1 MVFCGVFPTAGDDMD
16 TLASIH
22 PQPATWLRDS
32 DLDAYAPAYRQRL
45 VDQGYAVQ
53 TVRVYLCSI
62 AHFAR
67 WAGRCRRAAHDLA
80 PADIAHFVD
89 EHLPRC
95 DCPPPVQRHRPSI
108 RAALRHLLTVL
119 RDADVLI
126 EHHCADAVDEE
137 LRRFD
142 EHMHSARGLA
152 ANTRAQRLRI
162 LRLLLAET
170 AGSIRTQLPLL
181 EPEDLRRFIA
191 RQLQRWSPAS
201 AGVLAST
208 LRSYLRFRAVCGDP
222 VGCLLAT
229 IATPANWRLAPLPQT
244 LTPTEVAQLL
254 QAFSPAIP
262 SARRAYAMVRCVV
275 DLGLRASEVV
285 SLTLD
290 DLDWNAGTLR
300 ISRNKSRREGL
311 LPLPQ
316 QTGTAIAE
324 YLRHERPRCVSRVVF
339 VRHVAP
345 VEAPIG
351 PGVVRRAV
359 REAYRRCGLPNTR
372 VHVLRHTLAE
382 RLLDGGGTLK
392 EVADVLRHRSLDTSL
407 IYAKVD
413 TTRLAAVAMPWPGSA
428 A

>member
-1 MVFCGVFPTAGDDMD
+1 MD
-16 TLASIH
+16 TLVSIH
-22 PQPATWLRDS
+22 PQPATWLRGS

-67 WAGRCRRAAHDLA
+67 WAGRSRRAAQDLA
-80 PADIAHFVD
+80 PADIARFVD

-95 DCPPPVQRHRPSI
+95 DCPPPVQRHRSSI

-119 RDADVLI
+119 RDAGILI

-137 LRRFD
+137 LRHFD
-142 EHMHSARGLA
+142 EHMHRARGLA

-162 LRLLLAET
+162 VRALLAET
-170 AGSIRTQLPLL
+170 AGSNRTRLPPLA
-181 EPEDLRRFIA
+181 PDDLRRFIG

-201 AGVLAST
+201 GHVLAST
-208 LRSYLRFRAVCGDP
+208 LRSYVRFRAVCGDP
-222 VGCLLAT
+222 VECLLPV

-254 QAFSPAIP
+254 DAFSLAMP

-285 SLTLD
+285 GLMLD
-290 DLDWNAGTLR
+290 DIDWNAGTLR
-300 ISRNKSRREGL
+300 LSRNKSRREGV
-311 LPLPQ
+311 LPLPRL
-316 QTGTAIAE
+316 TGTAIAE
-324 YLRHERPRCVSRVVF
+324 YLRHERPRCVSRQVF

-351 PGVVRRAV
+351 PGAVRRAV
-359 REAYRRCGLPNTR
+359 REAYRRCGMPYTR

-413 TTRLAAVAMPWPGSA
+413 TTRLATVALPWPGSA